1 MIAQPRVSL
10 QACRSQ
16 TATGFELGGGLREK
30 RRFPGKKIGLI
41 FFEKL
46 LDKVGGFLYNYTRR

>member
-16 TATGFELGGGLREK
+16 TATGFELCGDLREK
-30 RRFPGKKIGLI
+30 QRFPGKKIGLI